1 MLLIAFN
8 QSLKGIYEAEPET
21 QEAIINLPFGESSE
35 SSGLVF
41 DSSAHLGAR
50 ASRPLLMRT
59 GTSALLGET
68 SNDSL

>member
-8 QSLKGIYEAEPET
+8 QSLKGIYEAKPET
-21 QEAIINLPFGESSE
+21 QEAIINLPFGESS
-35 SSGLVF
+35 GQVF